1 MPLLLY
7 RCVHTRGGTM
17 EGPRPPFEHELD
29 SFVSFLSNQLRPNVK
44 WSIAEEYPL
53 AIDDSNL
60 NNIRVIKA
68 DETFLSAAVMKPQL
82 MKTPAGIF
90 KMAGIGS
97 VVTDPSHRNQGL
109 SRQVLEDCLTAAKAH
124 GCDFAV
130 LWTNLYDFYRKIGFE
145 LAGHEVALTIEKP
158 WDEEPHGLRFAQGNN
173 VEAEAIL
180 RLYSMHTSGS
190 IRTAEDIRKYLK
202 IPNSTVYTAW
212 DEQGRLQAYAV
223 EGKGMDLTGYVHEW
237 GGGVS
242 KLLPLLRHIRV
253 SQNRPITILA
263 PKHAANLIRQMNA
276 LGVPTFDGILGMV
289 RLLNVQNILFKVKK
303 YTRALGYDD
312 VVLEAREGRIYL
324 GKGEQIYSTDSES
337 DLIRLLFGPQKASQL
352 YKFDDQVKEVFEKLF
367 PIPIWVWGWDS
378 V

>member
-1 MPLLLY
+1 
-7 RCVHTRGGTM
+7 M
-17 EGPRPPFEHELD
+17 EGPRPPFEHELA

-60 NNIRVIKA
+60 NNIRIMKS
-68 DETFLSAAVMKPQL
+68 ESGFLSAAVMKPQL

-97 VVTDPSHRNQGL
+97 VVTDPSHRNQGF
-109 SRQVLEDCLTAAKAH
+109 SRQVLDDCLQAAKLH

-145 LAGHEVALTIEKP
+145 LAGHEVALTIEQP
-158 WDEEPHGLRFAQGNN
+158 WKEEAHGLRFSEGSN
-173 VEAEAIL
+173 VEPEAIL

-212 DEQGRLQAYAV
+212 DDQSRLQAYAV
-223 EGKGMDLTGYVHEW
+223 EGKGMDLTGYIHEW

-253 SQNRPITILA
+253 SQNRPITVLA

-276 LGVPTFDGILGMV
+276 LGVSSFDGILGMV

-312 VVLEAREGRIYL
+312 VVLEPREGRIYL

-337 DLIRLLFGPQKASQL
+337 DLIRLLFGPQKASEL
-352 YKFDDQVKEVFEKLF
+352 YKFDDQVKEVFEKIF

>member
-1 MPLLLY
+1 
-7 RCVHTRGGTM
+7 M
-17 EGPRPPFEHELD
+17 EGPRPPFEHELA
-29 SFVSFLSNQLRPNVK
+29 SFVSFLSNQLRPNAQ

-60 NNIRVIKA
+60 NNIRVMKA
-68 DETFLSAAVMKPQL
+68 DDTFLSAAVMKPQL
-82 MKTPAGIF
+82 MKSPAGIF

-109 SRQVLEDCLTAAKAH
+109 SRQVLDDCLSAAKNH

-145 LAGHEVALTIEKP
+145 LAGHEVALTIDQP
-158 WDEEPHGLRFAQGNN
+158 WSEEPSSLRFSQGGN

-180 RLYSMHTSGS
+180 RLYSMHMAGT
-190 IRTAEDIRKYLK
+190 IRTAEDVRKYLK

-223 EGKGMDLTGYVHEW
+223 EGKGADLTGYIHEW

-242 KLLPLLRHIRV
+242 KLLPLFRHIRI

-263 PKHAANLIRQMNA
+263 PKHAANLIRQLNA
-276 LGVPTFDGILGMV
+276 LGVPSCDGILGMV
-289 RLLNVQNILFKVKK
+289 RLLNVQNILFKIKK
-303 YTRALGYDD
+303 YTRALGFEGL
-312 VVLEAREGRIYL
+312 VLEKRDGRIYL
-324 GKGEQIYSTDSES
+324 GLRDKVYSTDSES
-337 DLIRLLFGPQKASQL
+337 DLIRLLFGPQKASDL
-352 YKFDDQVKEVFEKLF
+352 YPFDAELKEIFETIF